1 MLADSSVA
9 RARRPVLYR
18 RSCNCVYTP
27 GQIKDCVRG
36 CVHVHDCVYDG
47 GGICV
52 CVCLCVAMG
61 AHSATVETW
70 PRASI
75 AHEGW

>member
-18 RSCNCVYTP
+18 HSCNCVYEYLT
-27 GQIKDCVRG
+27 QIKDCVRG

-70 PRASI
+70 PRASFCP
-75 AHEGW
+75 